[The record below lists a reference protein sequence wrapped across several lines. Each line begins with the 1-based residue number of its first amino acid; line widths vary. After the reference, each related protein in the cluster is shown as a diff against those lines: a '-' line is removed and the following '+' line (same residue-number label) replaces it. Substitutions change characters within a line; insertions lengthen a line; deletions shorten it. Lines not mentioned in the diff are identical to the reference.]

1 MAANRCVLAQEN
13 TGVEMMIRDLN
24 SRLSILASELAVE
37 RRNNSEADIRIK
49 ELLNQIDGLT
59 EQRDKEVY
67 EAQIEVELTLLQL
80 HQIQEELDQSLKVI
94 RKQAEIIR
102 NNEQLQEKSASL
114 VMNVCFKLPPKS

>member
-37 RRNNSEADIRIK
+37 RRNNFEADIRIK
-49 ELLNQIDGLT
+49 ELLNQIDGLK

-67 EAQIEVELTLLQL
+67 DAQIEVELTLLQL

-102 NNEQLQEKSASL
+102 NNERLQEKSASL

>member
-37 RRNNSEADIRIK
+37 RRNNFEADIRIK
-49 ELLNQIDGLT
+49 ELLNQIDGLK

-67 EAQIEVELTLLQL
+67 DAQIEVELTLLQL

-102 NNEQLQEKSASL
+102 NNERLQEKSASL
-114 VMNVCFKLPPKS
+114 VMNVCFKLPPRF

>member
-49 ELLNQIDGLT
+49 ELLNQIDGLK

-102 NNEQLQEKSASL
+102 NNERLQEKSASL
-114 VMNVCFKLPPKS
+114 VMNVCFKLPPRS